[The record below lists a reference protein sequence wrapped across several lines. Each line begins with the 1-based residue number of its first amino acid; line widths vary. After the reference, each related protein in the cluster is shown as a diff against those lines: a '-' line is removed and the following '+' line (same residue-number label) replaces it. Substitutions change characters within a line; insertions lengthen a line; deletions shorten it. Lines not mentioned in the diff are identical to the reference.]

1 MRSRLGLLITVAVIP
16 LVLWAALPVLS
27 AGSPRS
33 RAASIGSKIDSK
45 KRQIAAKKGRE
56 RVLSTTITRYSHQIN
71 SLQGSITVLER
82 KQFAIQTDLDAKR
95 AELARTQEDLRQE
108 RIRLARL
115 RARLAEARVALAD
128 RLVQLYKADK
138 PDVVTVVLESNGFAD
153 LLERTEFMTRVSDQD
168 ARIIDRVRTARADAT
183 ATAKRLGTLE
193 KKQTRL
199 ADEIE
204 QRRNAVSRVRGQLVD
219 RRDAYAR
226 VRSSKSVALAST
238 RQSRHDLEGDLA
250 ALEKEN
256 ARIQA
261 QLASAQNGSA
271 PASAGPIKPG
281 SGGLIWPVNGPI
293 VSPFGMRWGRLHAG
307 VDIAVPSGTPV
318 RASKAGKV
326 LIAGWVSGYG
336 NYTCIGHGGGLSTCY
351 GHQERINVSVG
362 QSVSQGQVIGLSDCT
377 GHCFGPH
384 VHFETRINGVPVNPM
399 GYL

>member
-1 MRSRLGLLITVAVIP
+1 MPRRMRSSRLGLLVVVAVLP
-16 LVLWAALPVLS
+16 LVLWAALPMLS
-27 AGSPRS
+27 SGASLGSRIEQKRS
-33 RAASIGSKIDSK
+33 
-45 KRQIAAKKGRE
+45 QIAAKRGHE
-56 RVLSTTITRYSHQIN
+56 HVLSTTISGYTRRIDD
-71 SLQGSITVLER
+71 LQGSITVLER
-82 KQFAIQTDLDAKR
+82 KQVAIQVDLDAKR
-95 AELARTQEDLRQE
+95 AELARTQEELRQE

-115 RARLAEARVALAD
+115 RARLAEARVALAN
-128 RLVQLYKADK
+128 RLVALYKADK

-168 ARIIDRVRTARADAT
+168 ARIIDTVRTARAEAT
-183 ATAKRLGTLE
+183 ATAKHLGQLE
-193 KKQTRL
+193 GRQSQL
-199 ADEIE
+199 ADAIQ
-204 QRRNAVSRVRGQLVD
+204 QRRDAVSRVRGQLVD

-238 RQSRHDLEGDLA
+238 RQSRQHLEGDLA
-250 ALEKEN
+250 ALVREN

-261 QLASAQNGSA
+261 QLAAAQNGSA
-271 PASAGPIKPG
+271 PVSSGPIRPG

-318 RASKAGKV
+318 HAAKSGRV

-351 GHQERINVSVG
+351 GHQSSIGVSVG
-362 QSVSQGQVIGLSDCT
+362 QSVSQGQVIGSSGCT

-384 VHFETRINGVPVNPM
+384 VHFETRINGVPVDPM